1 MKLEVLLP
9 ALGVSLVL
17 SYLVIYKVL
26 EIRSDTVRWISTM
39 CLTILMT
46 FLCIK
51 TFVGDIRP
59 FYGAFGFMVMY
70 LLVQRRMRVRQPR
83 PSEEPVTA
91 STVPAHL
98 IPARRLSCSATTR
111 RLSSR

>member
-1 MKLEVLLP
+1 R
-9 ALGVSLVL
+9 
-17 SYLVIYKVL
+17 
-26 EIRSDTVRWISTM
+26 RSAGRWLRLRY
-39 CLTILMT
+39 C
-46 FLCIK
+46 
-51 TFVGDIRP
+51 
-59 FYGAFGFMVMY
+59 
-70 LLVQRRMRVRQPR
+70 MRVRQPR